1 MTELVTV
8 KSTAL
13 AMHCLPTAV
22 SSNSACERK
31 TGRETR
37 DVAQK
42 RDRWRD
48 DGGGGGGVMEGDDGG
63 GVMGGDDG
71 GGW

>member
-1 MTELVTV
+1 MTELVMV

-13 AMHCLPTAV
+13 AMHCLPTDV
-22 SSNSACERK
+22 NSDSACERK
-31 TGRETR
+31 TSRETR

-48 DGGGGGGVMEGDDGG
+48 DGGGGGGGDDGG
-63 GVMGGDDG
+63 TMGGTME
-71 GGW
+71 

>member
-13 AMHCLPTAV
+13 AMHCLPTDV
-22 SSNSACERK
+22 SSDSACERK

-42 RDRWRD
+42 QDRWRD
-48 DGGGGGGVMEGDDGG
+48 DGGGGGGGRLE
-63 GVMGGDDG
+63 
-71 GGW
+71 